1 MKSLLKRIRRYL
13 FMLALA
19 CFGLPMSVQA
29 SQWGTHLS
37 GEPHEATQREW
48 CLTETEY
55 AIREVYYAWQA
66 QAYGSK
72 KQLLQLVK
80 QYNDCKWWGIC

>member
-1 MKSLLKRIRRYL
+1 
-13 FMLALA
+13 MLVLA

-29 SQWGTHLS
+29 SQTQLS
-37 GEPHEATQREW
+37 VEPQEATQREW
-48 CLTETEY
+48 VLTETEY

-66 QAYGSK
+66 QAYGSE
-72 KQLLQLVK
+72 KQLLQLMK